1 MSSGLTSKIDLGV
14 LTLNVHGT
22 LYGLSINGE
31 VHCFE
36 NGTESKVSTIST
48 KGQTAK
54 LVVVD
59 KKGYKRPPGEISKT
73 FIPGNKKQKPIEFE
87 DLGEH
92 LADRCEYSPALDSLI
107 TPYGDKLSI
116 LMPNKMRW
124 KGLKVVACEID
135 SFKLCRAIT
144 VMGNK
149 IVACSDSKLK
159 MYLPCTESTLYR
171 KETLVLGETFRKSVV
186 AIAGYA
192 KSDQECEIG

>member
-1 MSSGLTSKIDLGV
+1 MKS
-14 LTLNVHGT
+14 
-22 LYGLSINGE
+22 
-31 VHCFE
+31 
-36 NGTESKVSTIST
+36 
-48 KGQTAK
+48 Q
-54 LVVVD
+54 
-59 KKGYKRPPGEISKT
+59 KT

-107 TPYGDKLSI
+107 TLHGDKLSI

-149 IVACSDSKLK
+149 IVACTCSDSKLK

-192 KSDQECEIG
+192 KCDQECEIG